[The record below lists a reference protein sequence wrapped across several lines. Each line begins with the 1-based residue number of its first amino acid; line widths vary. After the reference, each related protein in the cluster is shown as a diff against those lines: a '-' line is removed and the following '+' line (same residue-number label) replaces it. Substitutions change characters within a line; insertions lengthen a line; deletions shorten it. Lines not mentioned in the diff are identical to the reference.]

1 MDAYYFC
8 LGGSVGQHAGI
19 ARPVGYRTPAS
30 NVPEAIARLLR
41 RYLVTRDGEENLRA
55 WFARHTNDELRGC
68 LAGEVLAPV
77 ERDLP
82 TGHVPYTVAD

>member
-30 NVPEAIARLLR
+30 QVPEAIARLLR
-41 RYLVTRDGEENLRA
+41 RYLLTRDGDENLRG
-55 WFARHTNDELRGC
+55 FAKDISC
-68 LAGEVLAPV
+68 AASVL
-77 ERDLP
+77 L
-82 TGHVPYTVAD
+82 Y